1 MSDEE
6 ELFIN
11 NRRHLVST
19 IATKMTITVIAEVY
33 VKGDVFGKNDMIA
46 I

>member
-6 ELFIN
+6 ELLIN

-19 IATKMTITVIAEVY
+19 IATTIAEVY
-33 VKGDVFGKNDMIA
+33 VKGDIFGKNDMIA

>member
-6 ELFIN
+6 ELLIN

-19 IATKMTITVIAEVY
+19 IATKMTTIAEVY
-33 VKGDVFGKNDMIA
+33 VKGDIFGKNDMIA